1 MKLLFFK
8 TVQFRK
14 LALSILIF
22 NFLFQFSGLCQ
33 IKIWPGGT
41 TVVGSTLTS
50 GSASKLHVV
59 GNSTFSGSN
68 TAPTSSAFIRGIST
82 YSTATSPDYSWSG
95 DDQTGFFH
103 PTGSQT
109 IGITIFGTEAMR
121 INSSRNLLIGQT
133 VNNVGNERLQVSN
146 TASNGRALQLTTLNH
161 TTDFAYCQIN
171 NVNRSLSKAFE
182 VQLNGVPKYYI
193 KGDGTTVFLSDRNL
207 KTEINALEN
216 SIEKLMQL
224 KCYSYKFIDEVAN
237 GNAQLKVGLLAQEAE
252 EVIPNLVST
261 DDLGIKGI
269 DYVSIIPYLIH
280 SIQEQEGKINE
291 LKNQLERCCNVSQL
305 KSNPNSQVKMENAMN
320 INSENKSSYLE
331 QNIPNPFNKESIIKA
346 YISEESTNAYI
357 MIFDLNGKMLKSY
370 SIQSKGNVSFK
381 FEAHEFLAGMYH
393 YTLIVDN
400 QEVDTKKMI
409 ITQ

>member
-14 LALSILIF
+14 LFFSILTI
-22 NFLFQFSGLCQ
+22 NFLFQLSGLCQ

-41 TVVGSTLTS
+41 TVVGSTSSS
-50 GSASKLHVV
+50 GANSKLHIV
-59 GNSTFSGSN
+59 GNATFSASN
-68 TAPTSSAFIRGIST
+68 IAPSSAAYIRGLNTFST
-82 YSTATSPDYSWSG
+82 NTNPDYTWWG

-109 IGITIFGTEAMR
+109 IGFTIFGTEAMR
-121 INSSRNLLIGQT
+121 INSSKNVLIGQT
-133 VNNVGNERLQVSN
+133 SNNAGNDRLQVTN
-146 TASNGRALQLTTLNH
+146 ALANGRALQLTTLNH
-161 TTDFAYCQIN
+161 TVDFSYCQIN

-207 KTEINALEN
+207 KTEINPLEN
-216 SIEKLMQL
+216 SLEKIMQL

-237 GNAQLKVGLLAQEAE
+237 GYAQLKVGLMAQEAE
-252 EVIPNLVST
+252 EIIPNLVST
-261 DDLGIKGI
+261 DDLGIKGV
-269 DYVSIIPYLIH
+269 DYVSLIPYLIH
-280 SIQEQEGKINE
+280 SIQEQEDKITE
-291 LKNQLERCCNVSQL
+291 LKNQLERCCSSSEL
-305 KSNPNSQVKMENAMN
+305 KSDRSSNNYMENAN
-320 INSENKSSYLE
+320 NLKNVSNSSHLD

-346 YISEESTNAYI
+346 FIAEESTNASI
-357 MIFDLNGKMLKSY
+357 LIFDLNGKMLKSY
-370 SIQSKGNVSFK
+370 SIPSKGNVSFK
-381 FEAHEFLAGMYH
+381 LEANEFLAGMYH

>member
-14 LALSILIF
+14 LFFSILII

-41 TVVGSTLTS
+41 TVVGSTSSS
-50 GSASKLHVV
+50 GANSKLHIV
-59 GNSTFSGSN
+59 GNSTFSANN
-68 TAPTSSAFIRGIST
+68 TAPGSAAYIRGLNTFST
-82 YSTATSPDYSWSG
+82 NSNPDYTWWG

-109 IGITIFGTEAMR
+109 IGFTIFGTEAMR
-121 INSSRNLLIGQT
+121 INSSKNVLIGQT
-133 VNNVGNERLQVSN
+133 SNNAGNDRLQVTN
-146 TASNGRALQLTTLNH
+146 ALANGRALQLTTLNH
-161 TTDFAYCQIN
+161 TVDFSYCQIN

-207 KTEINALEN
+207 KTEIQLLEN
-216 SIEKLMQL
+216 SLEKLMQL

-237 GNAQLKVGLLAQEAE
+237 GNAQLKIGLMAQEVE
-252 EVIPNLVST
+252 EIFSNLVST
-261 DDLGIKGI
+261 DDGGIKGV

-280 SIQEQEGKINE
+280 SIQEQENKISE
-291 LKNQLERCCNVSQL
+291 LKNQLERCCSNSEL
-305 KSNPNSQVKMENAMN
+305 KSNRNSS
-320 INSENKSSYLE
+320 INLERSISLNNVSKSSYLE
-331 QNIPNPFNKESIIKA
+331 QNIPNPFSKETIIKA
-346 YISEESTNAYI
+346 YISEESKNASI
-357 MIFDLNGKMLKSY
+357 MIFELNGKLLKSY
-370 SIQSKGNVSFK
+370 NLQSKGNVSIK
-381 FEAHEFLAGMYH
+381 LEANEFLAGMYH
-393 YTLIVDN
+393 YSLIADN